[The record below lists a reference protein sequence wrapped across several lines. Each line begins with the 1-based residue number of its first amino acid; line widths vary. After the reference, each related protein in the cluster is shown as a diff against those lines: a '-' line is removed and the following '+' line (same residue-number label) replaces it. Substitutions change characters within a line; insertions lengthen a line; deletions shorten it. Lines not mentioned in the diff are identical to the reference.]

1 MSKIHPVKKTRPA
14 IKNWCFKPT
23 TIEQCPQCEE
33 CEPGF
38 KKNEETGEFCNCETG
53 ECDCPSGTV
62 LKEETGKCGY
72 PPGKVLLQSVVFRGF
87 QALPES
93 QGLSAVLFGEHI
105 NNFPQGVSCNFTTD
119 IQTHYSDGKITIAD
133 QQSLGRC
140 YEVDKTY
147 FKNAILKCNI

>member
-1 MSKIHPVKKTRPA
+1 MSKINPVKKTRPA
-14 IKNWCFKPT
+14 IKNWCFKP
-23 TIEQCPQCEE
+23 EGQCPQCEE